1 MRFSRPSPGRFNGPP
16 SRNSLG
22 DCLIK
27 LIDSGSSCRHKS
39 RVARPDTDARHV
51 FATEIVA
58 LPWPNGDASYGP
70 VYSMADE
77 KDYEIAQIYT
87 FFFSLITRIV
97 GSSWIKEFFY
107 RFRKRITLTLEI
119 I

>member
-1 MRFSRPSPGRFNGPP
+1 MRFSRPSPGRFNRPP

-58 LPWPNGDASYGP
+58 LPWPNGDANYGP

-77 KDYEIAQIYT
+77 KDYEIARIYT

-97 GSSWIKEFFY
+97 GSS
-107 RFRKRITLTLEI
+107 
-119 I
+119 

>member
-1 MRFSRPSPGRFNGPP
+1 MRFTRPSPGRFNGPP
-16 SRNSLG
+16 SWNSLG

-51 FATEIVA
+51 LAAEIVA
-58 LPWPNGDASYGP
+58 LPWPNGSYGP

-77 KDYEIAQIYT
+77 KDYEIARIYT
-87 FFFSLITRIV
+87 LSMLSILHFSSFDLITRVV
-97 GSSWIKEFFY
+97 GSS
-107 RFRKRITLTLEI
+107 
-119 I
+119 

>member
-1 MRFSRPSPGRFNGPP
+1 MRFTRPSPGRFNGPP
-16 SRNSLG
+16 SWNSLG

-51 FATEIVA
+51 LATEIVA
-58 LPWPNGDASYGP
+58 LPWPNGSYGVT

-77 KDYEIAQIYT
+77 KDYEIARIYT
-87 FFFSLITRIV
+87 PSTLFILHFSSFDSITR
-97 GSSWIKEFFY
+97 
-107 RFRKRITLTLEI
+107 
-119 I
+119 

>member
-51 FATEIVA
+51 FVTEIVA

-77 KDYEIAQIYT
+77 KDYEIARIYT

-97 GSSWIKEFFY
+97 GSS
-107 RFRKRITLTLEI
+107 
-119 I
+119 